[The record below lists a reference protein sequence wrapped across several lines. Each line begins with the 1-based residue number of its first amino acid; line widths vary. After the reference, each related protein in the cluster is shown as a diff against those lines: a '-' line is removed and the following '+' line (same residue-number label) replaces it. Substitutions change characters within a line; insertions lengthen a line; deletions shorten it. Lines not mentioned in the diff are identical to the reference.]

1 MRNLLTIAEQIAPLD
16 SSVLLYGESGSG
28 KEVFARFIH
37 EHSKRKD
44 RPMVTVNCAALPENL
59 IESELF
65 GYQKGSFTGANKEG
79 KVGLI
84 EAADRGTLFID
95 EINSLPM
102 SVQSKLLR
110 VIEEK
115 SVQRIGAVTP
125 KKVDFRLI
133 AATNQDLHALVQDGK
148 FREDLYYRLRV
159 IPLTIPP
166 VRNRTEDIIPLCLY
180 FLDFFCSKYNLNK
193 SFSEEVLRQVQT
205 YRWPGN
211 VREIRNFVERILVM
225 TPHSVTEIASIPEGM
240 LEDDTSTTLQRE
252 VPLLPPEG
260 KNRTPSREE
269 IIAALKLFGN
279 NRSKVAQYL
288 GISRR
293 TLQYK
298 LKEYQIPPRYG
309 N

>member
-1 MRNLLTIAEQIAPLD
+1 
-16 SSVLLYGESGSG
+16 
-28 KEVFARFIH
+28 
-37 EHSKRKD
+37 
-44 RPMVTVNCAALPENL
+44 MVTVNCAALPENL

-159 IPLTIPP
+159 IP
-166 VRNRTEDIIPLCLY
+166 
-180 FLDFFCSKYNLNK
+180 
-193 SFSEEVLRQVQT
+193 
-205 YRWPGN
+205 
-211 VREIRNFVERILVM
+211 
-225 TPHSVTEIASIPEGM
+225 
-240 LEDDTSTTLQRE
+240 
-252 VPLLPPEG
+252 
-260 KNRTPSREE
+260 
-269 IIAALKLFGN
+269 
-279 NRSKVAQYL
+279 
-288 GISRR
+288 
-293 TLQYK
+293 
-298 LKEYQIPPRYG
+298 
-309 N
+309 